1 MGLMSEYINK
11 RMSGKQLEEELLKYI
26 GLYNKIR
33 GTYLIVYSSAFNK
46 QVPGNTLI
54 MDDYYTIFDMLRNI
68 NSSNLDFYIET
79 PGGSGEAA
87 EEIVR
92 FIRSKFD
99 NISFVVTGEAKSAGT
114 IVVLSGNEILMTKS
128 GSLGPIDAQVR
139 IGRSVISAYD
149 YCEWI
154 TNKRKEAEKMGGL
167 NPFDATM
174 IAQISPGELSGV
186 SHGLEFAQDLVVG
199 WIAKYKFKNWELTET
214 QGKKVTGEMRKQRAT
229 EIAKCLINHGK
240 WRSHGRSLKIDDLER
255 IGLKI
260 TKIDD
265 NPNLSDIVYRIQTII
280 RLLYSSTSAYKIF
293 ANADEKIFVNA
304 SPVGERRKMPTGDVK
319 VVEGEVKC
327 QKCGKVHT
335 IYAKLVDD
343 KKIDDEYK
351 KKSFKSFPA
360 NNKLICDCGYEI
372 DLSGIKN
379 DIETQVGKK
388 IIETKEAK
396 NEV

>member
-1 MGLMSEYINK
+1 
-11 RMSGKQLEEELLKYI
+11 
-26 GLYNKIR
+26 
-33 GTYLIVYSSAFNK
+33 
-46 QVPGNTLI
+46 

-68 NSSNLDFYIET
+68 DSTNLDFYIET

-92 FIRSKFD
+92 FIRSKFK
-99 NISFVVTGEAKSAGT
+99 NISFVVSGEAKSAGT
-114 IVVLSGNEILMTKS
+114 IIVLSGNEIFMTKS

-154 TNKRKEAEKMGGL
+154 TNKKKEAEKMSGL

-186 SHGLEFAQDLVVG
+186 SHSLEFAKDLVVG
-199 WIAKYKFKNWELTET
+199 WLAKNKFKNWEVTET
-214 QGKKVTGEMRKQRAT
+214 QGKKVTEKMKKQRAI

-240 WRSHGRSLKIDDLER
+240 WRSHGRSLKIDDLEK

-260 TKIDD
+260 KRIDD
-265 NPNLSDIVYRIQTII
+265 DPDLSDIIYRIQTII
-280 RLLYSSTSAYKIF
+280 RLLFSSTSAYKIF

-304 SPVGERRKMPTGDVK
+304 SPVGDRRKMPSGDVK
-319 VVEGEVKC
+319 VVEVEVIC

-343 KKIDDEYK
+343 EKIDEEFK
-351 KKSFKSFPA
+351 KKGFKSFPV
-360 NNKLICDCGYEI
+360 NNKLICDCHYEI

-379 DIETQVGKK
+379 DIEMQVGKK
-388 IIETKEAK
+388 IIVKKEGK
-396 NEV
+396 NEA